1 VLEGLGIGESTSL
14 EKTVSGMTE
23 QTGRL
28 LVIGSAV
35 AWSTA
40 GVFTKGVEADVWAV
54 LFWRGLIAAVFML
67 AYLAWRGGD
76 SHPRAWRRLGWPGLA
91 AATVGSAGTL
101 CFIAAFKN
109 TDVANV
115 AIIYATAPFAAAA
128 VAWLWM
134 REKPAAATLVAA
146 GLCVVGVLVMVGGS
160 VGSANLTGDLFAMG
174 MTLLMAVMIV
184 IIRRYPDHPMT
195 LAVGPLSC
203 LQLVA
208 VGWIM
213 GAPFDVSAMDLW
225 LLLGFGLSHA
235 VATILLAE
243 GVRGITASEAGL
255 LGSLEVP
262 LVPVWGWLILAEV
275 PRMMTFVGG
284 AVVLATLVW
293 YLARDMRS
301 RPS

>member
-1 VLEGLGIGESTSL
+1 
-14 EKTVSGMTE
+14 MTPA
-23 QTGRL
+23 TGRL
-28 LVIGSAV
+28 LVIASAV

-40 GVFTKGVEADVWAV
+40 GIFTKGVGADVWAV
-54 LFWRGLIAAVFML
+54 LFWRGLIAGVLMMS
-67 AYLAWRGGD
+67 YLSWRGGD
-76 SHPRAWRRLGWPGLA
+76 SHPRAWRKLGWPGWA
-91 AATVGSAGTL
+91 AATAGSTATV

-115 AIIYATAPFAAAA
+115 SIIYATAPFAAAA
-128 VAWLWM
+128 IAWFWM
-134 REKPAAATLVAA
+134 RERPAAATLVAA
-146 GLCVVGVLVMVGGS
+146 GLCVLGVLVMVGGS

-184 IIRRYPDHPMT
+184 IIRRYPERPMT

-208 VGWIM
+208 VGWVM

-293 YLARDMRS
+293 YLARDFRHRS
-301 RPS
+301 S